1 MSKKK
6 KKEEDKEVHDL
17 LGPEEVKE
25 EEKPKEGI
33 FLGYHPITKEEVW
46 KPISYQHNI

>member
-17 LGPEEVKE
+17 LGIPESDEKKE
-25 EEKPKEGI
+25 EQPKEKI

-46 KPISYQHNI
+46 K

>member
-6 KKEEDKEVHDL
+6 KKEEDKEVHDDL
-17 LGPEEVKE
+17 LGIPEVEDKKE
-25 EEKPKEGI
+25 EPKEKI

-46 KPISYQHNI
+46 K